1 MQAIVETV
9 FDAAYLI
16 FVISVGVLML
26 RRCGGNRQYRL
37 FGAMAVVLGA
47 GDSFHLI
54 PRVVALCTTGLDSYT
69 VALGIGNLIT
79 SLTMTVFYVLLYHV
93 WQLRYNARNR
103 HGLTCLVYLLATAR
117 IALCLCPQNDWLSA
131 YQPLF
136 WGILRN
142 IPFALMG
149 LLIIL
154 LFSRSVREHHD
165 RDFRFMALTIILS
178 FAFYIPVVLFADS
191 IPLIGILMIPKTLAY
206 VGTVVIGYCAM
217 RREIGSSKNA

>member
-1 MQAIVETV
+1 
-9 FDAAYLI
+9 
-16 FVISVGVLML
+16 
-26 RRCGGNRQYRL
+26 
-37 FGAMAVVLGA
+37 
-47 GDSFHLI
+47 
-54 PRVVALCTTGLDSYT
+54 
-69 VALGIGNLIT
+69 
-79 SLTMTVFYVLLYHV
+79 
-93 WQLRYNARNR
+93 
-103 HGLTCLVYLLATAR
+103 
-117 IALCLCPQNDWLSA
+117 
-131 YQPLF
+131 
-136 WGILRN
+136 
-142 IPFALMG
+142 MG

>member
-54 PRVVALCTTGLDSYT
+54 PRAVALCTTCLDSYT
-69 VALGIGNLIT
+69 VALGIGKLVT

-103 HGLTCLVYLLATAR
+103 HGLTCLVYLLARREKFTVKAEAPKYVGAVFETVGQLFY
-117 IALCLCPQNDWLSA
+117 IYALADEEHVMMSAPIISA
-131 YQPLF
+131 YCVASVLWSRIF
-136 WGILRN
+136 LKEKLSWKHYAMIVLVVAGI
-142 IPFALMG
+142 
-149 LLIIL
+149 
-154 LFSRSVREHHD
+154 
-165 RDFRFMALTIILS
+165 
-178 FAFYIPVVLFADS
+178 VVLGVYD
-191 IPLIGILMIPKTLAY
+191 I
-206 VGTVVIGYCAM
+206 
-217 RREIGSSKNA
+217 